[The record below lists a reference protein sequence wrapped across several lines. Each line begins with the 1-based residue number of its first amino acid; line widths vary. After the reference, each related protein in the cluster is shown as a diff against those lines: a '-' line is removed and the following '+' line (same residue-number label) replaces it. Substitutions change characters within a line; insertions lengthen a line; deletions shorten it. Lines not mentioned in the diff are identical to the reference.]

1 MMFWTLVQ
9 RTCWAVTAFGLTMF
23 ALLMLNLVQPAL
35 WTAIAVILAFPAFI
49 TAGILRTNGF
59 LRARGL
65 KEAEI
70 PTARRALSRSV
81 AIWFL
86 VGLGLA
92 VLTGLFGYFVP
103 Q

>member
-1 MMFWTLVQ
+1 MTIWTFVQ
-9 RTCWAVTAFGLTMF
+9 RTCWAATAFGLTVF
-23 ALLMLNLVQPAL
+23 ALRVLNLVQPAL

-49 TAGILRTNGF
+49 TAAILRSNEF

-81 AIWFL
+81 AIYFL

-92 VLTGLFGYFVP
+92 VLTGLVGYFVTR
-103 Q
+103 